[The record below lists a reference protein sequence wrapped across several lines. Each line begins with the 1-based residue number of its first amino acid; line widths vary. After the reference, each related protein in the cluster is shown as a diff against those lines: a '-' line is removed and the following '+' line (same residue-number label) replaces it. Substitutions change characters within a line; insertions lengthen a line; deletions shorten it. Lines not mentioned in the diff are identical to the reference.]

1 MPLILGTNSI
11 KDTGYDVD
19 NSLRFDDGGS
29 EYLQRTPSSTGNR
42 KTWTFSTWIKRSGIG
57 LSAPMNVFG
66 GEDGAS
72 RYTDI
77 MIGTPSGA
85 DDTFWFKQDT
95 GTVAELRSTLKL
107 RDPSAWYHLVFVYDS
122 TNGTADDRMKMYV
135 NGVQLTSFVTRT
147 NVGSNVD
154 SYVNT
159 SGDNNYVGVY
169 DGSSKWL
176 DGYLCET
183 TLIDGTAL
191 TPTSFGE
198 FDSDSPTIWKPK
210 DVSGLTFGTNG
221 FYLEFKQSGTS
232 QNSSGLG
239 ADTSGNN
246 QHFAVSNLTAVDQSI
261 DTCTNNACTLNPL
274 YRYTNNMTY
283 SEGNLK
289 VVGGGNSWQ
298 GANSTFYI
306 NKGKWFFEVKF
317 ASATDVGNFYIGWT
331 TAGDYNISEP
341 YDNGIHYYNSDG
353 GEIYA
358 NSSALT
364 TADYGTFANGNI
376 MGMALDYDNSLLT
389 VYKNGS
395 AFVTDYDFSSATTTA
410 KSGNLVTP
418 TVAHYGSGTVEWNFS
433 SPSFAISSGNT
444 DANGYGNFE
453 YSVPSGYYS
462 LNTKNLAEFG

>member
-1 MPLILGTNSI
+1 
-11 KDTGYDVD
+11 
-19 NSLRFDDGGS
+19 
-29 EYLQRTPSSTGNR
+29 
-42 KTWTFSTWIKRSGIG
+42 
-57 LSAPMNVFG
+57 MNVFG

-198 FDSDSPTIWKPK
+198 YNEDSPTIWQPI

-221 FYLEFKQSGTS
+221 FYLDFED
-232 QNSSGLG
+232 SSALG
-239 ADTSGNN
+239 NDVSGNN
-246 QHFAVSNLTAVDQSI
+246 NDFTVNNLTATDQST
-261 DTCTNNACTLNPL
+261 DTCTNNFATLNPL
-274 YRYTNNMTY
+274 YTNDGAITY

-289 VVGGGNSWQ
+289 AAAGSGS
-298 GANSTFYI
+298 
-306 NKGKWFFEVKF
+306 
-317 ASATDVGNFYIGWT
+317 ASWT
-331 TAGDYNISEP
+331 TRYAFSSIGVSAGRWYVEAKCVDSGGSNQFYFGVGKDINTWSF
-341 YDNGIHYYNSDG
+341 NSSLGYEDTG
-353 GEIYA
+353 QGWGYYA
-358 NSSALT
+358 N
-364 TADYGTFANGNI
+364 NGNI
-376 MGMALDYDNSLLT
+376 VNNGNDLYTSGNSYTDGDIISMELDLEDMTLDF
-389 VYKNGS
+389 YKNGVKEGYQ
-395 AFVTDYDFSSATTTA
+395 VTSLPAGTYHFAINGYAAIDGEF
-410 KSGNLVTP
+410 NF
-418 TVAHYGSGTVEWNFS
+418 GSPNFS
-433 SPSFAISSGNT
+433 ISSGNS

-453 YSVPSGYYS
+453 YSVPSGHYA